1 MFVRIKSISWVFS
14 NQSSPFLA
22 VPLTIGN
29 FVALEIRIN
38 GSTRYCW
45 VHICQ
50 AVRYIRYQVKADKVC
65 SWNICEQKY
74 FKAVSFRLHM
84 NYEKPFYTLTHL
96 TSLWSRAL
104 PFSQLS
110 SPVQFCCRKTSRIQI
125 EDAIGHL
132 LPTTENHGSNICDTP
147 EKGKRKEDWD
157 KGSGSHDG
165 QLQSRDHHKARCC
178 GAEV

>member
-1 MFVRIKSISWVFS
+1 MFVRIESISWVFS

-110 SPVQFCCRKTSRIQI
+110 SPVQFCCRK
-125 EDAIGHL
+125 
-132 LPTTENHGSNICDTP
+132 NIKNPNWRCHRPFIANYWKPHCPRWWFKYLWHTWEGQ
-147 EKGKRKEDWD
+147 EKGRL
-157 KGSGSHDG
+157 G
-165 QLQSRDHHKARCC
+165 
-178 GAEV
+178 

>member
-1 MFVRIKSISWVFS
+1 MREVLGEHEYVLHVQKDKHDQLTMRKCLYVYEVFS

-96 TSLWSRAL
+96 TSL
-104 PFSQLS
+104 
-110 SPVQFCCRKTSRIQI
+110 
-125 EDAIGHL
+125 
-132 LPTTENHGSNICDTP
+132 
-147 EKGKRKEDWD
+147 
-157 KGSGSHDG
+157 
-165 QLQSRDHHKARCC
+165 
-178 GAEV
+178 